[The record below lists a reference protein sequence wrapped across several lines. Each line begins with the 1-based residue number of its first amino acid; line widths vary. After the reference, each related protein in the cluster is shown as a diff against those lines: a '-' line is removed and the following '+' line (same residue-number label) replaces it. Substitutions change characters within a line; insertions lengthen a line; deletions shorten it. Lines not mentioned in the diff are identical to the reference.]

1 MTSSHHLDSFA
12 PEAIDAWNAA
22 ASEERTIDVAWWF
35 QRGAAA
41 RSNVR
46 LRFCEG
52 QLIDHSSVPEADRN
66 RVLPL
71 GIVPPLVN
79 AHTHLEFSTLTEPIT
94 PPTPFPD
101 WIQAVIQWRLN
112 SPDASEIG
120 VQSGLNECRQHG
132 VTTIG
137 EITTSDDAASLL
149 QTCSNAS
156 LKNDDPAHIVSFRE
170 LLGFLPEQIP
180 EQVATMNRHI
190 DRLGNAS
197 GMSML
202 RPGIS
207 PHSPYSVH
215 PELFAAVVDACRSQS
230 IVVAIHLGETKEEL
244 ELLDAGSGDFK
255 KFLQQMD
262 LWDPEV
268 LRHGT
273 TILHYL
279 QQLST
284 LPRSLAVH
292 CNYLT
297 DKEIGFLGEHPQ
309 IAVVYC
315 PRTHH
320 YFGHDPHPWQKIQA
334 AGGTVVLGTDGRS
347 SNPDLSI
354 WKELQHVATISP
366 QAAFEKLLPMCTTSS
381 VVDSVMD
388 CDDHAKMEV
397 PYSAVVVRLSE
408 ESMGSESCLLSPHSE
423 PVGRFITYESQL
435 QLAAFG

>member
-1 MTSSHHLDSFA
+1 M
-12 PEAIDAWNAA
+12 
-22 ASEERTIDVAWWF
+22 
-35 QRGAAA
+35 G
-41 RSNVR
+41 
-46 LRFCEG
+46 
-52 QLIDHSSVPEADRN
+52 LIFN
-66 RVLPL
+66 
-71 GIVPPLVN
+71 
-79 AHTHLEFSTLTEPIT
+79 
-94 PPTPFPD
+94 
-101 WIQAVIQWRLN
+101 
-112 SPDASEIG
+112 
-120 VQSGLNECRQHG
+120 
-132 VTTIG
+132 
-137 EITTSDDAASLL
+137 
-149 QTCSNAS
+149 
-156 LKNDDPAHIVSFRE
+156 
-170 LLGFLPEQIP
+170 
-180 EQVATMNRHI
+180 
-190 DRLGNAS
+190 
-197 GMSML
+197 
-202 RPGIS
+202 
-207 PHSPYSVH
+207 
-215 PELFAAVVDACRSQS
+215 AVVDACRSQS
-230 IVVAIHLGETKEEL
+230 IPVAIHLGETKEEL
-244 ELLDAGSGDFK
+244 ELLHAGSGEFK
-255 KFLQQMD
+255 TFLQNMD

-268 LRHGT
+268 LPHGT

-297 DKEIGFLGEHPQ
+297 DKEIRFLGEHPQ

-388 CDDHAKMEV
+388 CDEHAKMDV
-397 PYSAVVVRLSE
+397 HYSAVVVRLSE

-435 QLAAFG
+435 QLATLG